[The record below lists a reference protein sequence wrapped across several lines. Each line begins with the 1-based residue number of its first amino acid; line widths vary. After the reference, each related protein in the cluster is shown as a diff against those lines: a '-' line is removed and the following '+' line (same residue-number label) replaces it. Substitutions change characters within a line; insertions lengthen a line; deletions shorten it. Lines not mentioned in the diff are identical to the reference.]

1 MTEKRFIVVDYS
13 TCVFDTITKEEYV
26 CIDREEAFLVCNGLN
41 NLAYENEQLKQREE
55 KLLDEIGDFQNLLK
69 QADDK
74 IDYAVSIVKKTCPKE
89 FVSKF
94 KKKMWRWD

>member
-1 MTEKRFIVVDYS
+1 MNDRFTETIS
-13 TCVFDTITKEEYV
+13 TGIIIDNKTGKEYICEMRIDDDFLNLVHTIAE
-26 CIDREEAFLVCNGLN
+26 
-41 NLAYENEQLKQREE
+41 ENEQLKQREE
-55 KLLDEIGDFQNLLK
+55 KLLDEIEDFQNLLK

-94 KKKMWRWD
+94 KEKMWRWD